1 MARKAKEGTI
11 DLYYLNSN
19 NKKEEKKTRAKKASP
34 SRNKNGKNK
43 TKKEDLNDDIFNF
56 DNEIVIGINVL
67 PDPKKEQQKNG
78 NKKKKT
84 TKKNSAKNTKQNSK
98 EIKKNNKSK
107 ENNNVRKRE
116 NGQVNARTRKKDSKQ
131 INEDKHRKN
140 HKKAKLILRIF
151 IIIALFIAVA
161 IFLMTSPM
169 FNITKINIS
178 GNLNVSEE
186 QIISLSKIQ
195 LDTNTYKMN
204 NAKVEQN
211 IKENAYIDSVVVKRK
226 LPNQINIEV
235 SERKPQYMLKY
246 GNAYVYIS
254 SQGYML
260 EISEERLETA
270 VISGYTTSE
279 ENIKPGNRLNQEDLK
294 KLEVVLKIMESASN
308 NDVAPDITEINIAD
322 VNNYTLK
329 LEGKGKIAYLG
340 DGTSINDKMIVL
352 KQMIIK
358 AEGKSGEAF
367 LMDKN
372 KMYFREE

>member
-1 MARKAKEGTI
+1 
-11 DLYYLNSN
+11 
-19 NKKEEKKTRAKKASP
+19 
-34 SRNKNGKNK
+34 
-43 TKKEDLNDDIFNF
+43 
-56 DNEIVIGINVL
+56 
-67 PDPKKEQQKNG
+67 
-78 NKKKKT
+78 
-84 TKKNSAKNTKQNSK
+84 
-98 EIKKNNKSK
+98 
-107 ENNNVRKRE
+107 
-116 NGQVNARTRKKDSKQ
+116 
-131 INEDKHRKN
+131 
-140 HKKAKLILRIF
+140 
-151 IIIALFIAVA
+151 
-161 IFLMTSPM
+161 MTSPM